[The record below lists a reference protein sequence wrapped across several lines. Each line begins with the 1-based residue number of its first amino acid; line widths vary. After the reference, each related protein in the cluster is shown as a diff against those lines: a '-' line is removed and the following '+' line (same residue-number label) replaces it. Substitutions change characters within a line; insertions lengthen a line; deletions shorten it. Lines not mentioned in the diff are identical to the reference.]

1 MDGTRF
7 RSRSVAA
14 LAVGA
19 ATLTALF
26 GCSLTTS
33 APDAPTDAH
42 IVVSGTSTP
51 LQLTVSTDFYQ
62 VQDTVT
68 AEIHEVY
75 NSSQTITITPPYD
88 QHWSIGSQ
96 ARIAVHLK
104 NTSASDVTVR
114 MQIELDNGGQ
124 GYDHNSTLPSGQEL
138 AYVYIFNQSI
148 F

>member
-1 MDGTRF
+1 M
-7 RSRSVAA
+7 SRSTPL

-19 ATLTALF
+19 AALLVLF

-33 APDAPTDAH
+33 PADAPTDAH
-42 IVVSGTSTP
+42 IVVSGSSAS

-75 NSSQTITITPPYD
+75 NSSQTLTITPPYD
-88 QHWSIGSQ
+88 EHWSIGST

-104 NTSASDVTVR
+104 NTSASDATVR

-138 AYVYIFNQSI
+138 AYVYVFNQSI